1 MLGSEVAWDLRGE
14 GEAGH
19 PQARTVTEV
28 AIDMPDAVEFLENG
42 RHFESAGVLDRALES
57 YASAAETAVD
67 PALAAEALTHQSRV
81 HRCRSEWESAL
92 ESARRAQELART
104 ANLGGMLAEA
114 AIAEGN
120 VLICR
125 GEYQPAQRLF
135 EQVLAM
141 SDDPRVRGIALQNI
155 GSIMAQQGNLGA
167 AERSFA
173 ESFGCFRR
181 AGYRLGEATALNNQG
196 RVALDRGDAALAL
209 QVLEQAIVVA
219 RAVGYTELIALAT
232 VNIAEA
238 LVARGELARA
248 EETASTAL
256 GYFASSGNR
265 WREIECLRIIGA
277 INERLG
283 GVADAVRC
291 YDRALCLARELGAQ
305 RDVDVLRDCLT
316 RLGAAEVQPVGTGAR
331 DRGRRLPA

>member
-1 MLGSEVAWDLRGE
+1 
-14 GEAGH
+14 
-19 PQARTVTEV
+19 
-28 AIDMPDAVEFLENG
+28 MPDTAKLLENG

-57 YASAAETAVD
+57 YAWAAETAAD
-67 PALAAEALTHQSRV
+67 PAVVAEALTHQSRI
-81 HRCRSEWESAL
+81 HRCRSEWEPAL
-92 ESARRAQELART
+92 DSARRAQEVARA
-104 ANLGGMLAEA
+104 ANLAGLIAEA
-114 AIAEGN
+114 AIAEAN
-120 VLICR
+120 VLICQ
-125 GEYQPAQRLF
+125 GDYQPALRLF
-135 EQVLAM
+135 EQVLAT

-209 QVLEQAIVVA
+209 QVLEQAIIAA

-248 EETASTAL
+248 EESASTAL

-265 WREIECLRIIGA
+265 WREIECLRIIAA

-283 GVADAVRC
+283 GAADALRC
-291 YDRALCLARELGAQ
+291 YERALCLARELGAQ

-316 RLGAAEVQPVGTGAR
+316 RLGAADVRAAGTDRRAGAR
-331 DRGRRLPA
+331 PLPA